1 MPRSKSTET
10 ATTAAIA
17 NPSASTLVNA
27 LPNNHLYPTGLISVF
42 KGTDYDSWKFRIRA
56 MLEGRDLEDIISQ
69 PMQDTADWKKKD
81 RIVRSLL
88 IAHIGDEVLNHIK
101 NATSAKSLLET
112 LDRIYE
118 DLPRSSQLG
127 LQREVMAMRYKEEDN
142 LDEYLILFENRCR
155 CIQAAGEDL
164 SERIMSNWFLT
175 SLPPSYGP
183 FLSVMDGIDAR
194 QLTWQ
199 LTKSRT
205 RQEQAKMKLL
215 QQNAGDVPSSVT
227 TNGASAKTVT
237 ENNNVPTAMS
247 AETRGRNPR
256 RNRGNFNQR
265 FNGSKNGNNYNRSNN
280 STYRPNK
287 NYANSNRYSNSSNNN
302 YS

>member
-1 MPRSKSTET
+1 
-10 ATTAAIA
+10 
-17 NPSASTLVNA
+17 
-27 LPNNHLYPTGLISVF
+27 
-42 KGTDYDSWKFRIRA
+42 
-56 MLEGRDLEDIISQ
+56 
-69 PMQDTADWKKKD
+69 MQDTADWKKKD

-155 CIQAAGEDL
+155 RIQAAGEDL

-175 SLPPSYGP
+175 SLPPFFLP

-194 QLTWQ
+194 QLTWE
-199 LTKSRT
+199 LTKART

-215 QQNAGDVPSSVT
+215 EQNASEV
-227 TNGASAKTVT
+227 TNGVATNGVHAKSAT
-237 ENNNVPTAMS
+237 ENNNTPAAMS
-247 AETRGRNPR
+247 AETYNRNPR
-256 RNRGNFNQR
+256 RYRGN
-265 FNGSKNGNNYNRSNN
+265 
-280 STYRPNK
+280 
-287 NYANSNRYSNSSNNN
+287 
-302 YS
+302 